1 MKLYVVIESWETKH
15 IPKLFEIE
23 VVEKPKSYTLVNN
36 EDRWK
41 VGYVSRVN
49 KSAIGE
55 IHYNANICIGLTAEE
70 AVKGFRE
77 HCQKGIA
84 KHEEELAALKKQ
96 LVALDEIEGNTLSVP
111 HA

>member
-15 IPKLFEIE
+15 IPKLFEVE
-23 VVEKPKSYTLVNN
+23 AVEKPKSYTLVNS

-49 KSAIGE
+49 KSAIGN
-55 IHYNANICIGLTAEE
+55 IHYGTNICIGLTVEE

-77 HCQKGIA
+77 YCQKEIA

-96 LVALDEIEGNTLSVP
+96 LAASDDLKKPGGING
-111 HA
+111 

>member
-1 MKLYVVIESWETKH
+1 MKLYVVIENWETKH
-15 IPKLFEIE
+15 IPKLFEVE
-23 VVEKPKSYTLVNN
+23 VVEKPKSYTLVNS

-49 KSAIGE
+49 KSAIGK
-55 IHYNANICIGLTAEE
+55 IHYGDNIYIGLTAQE

-77 HCQKGIA
+77 YCQKEIA

-96 LVALDEIEGNTLSVP
+96 LVVLDNMEGEL
-111 HA
+111 